1 MSICLCVTI
10 ASVLGFYEK
19 CDGRPRDNIRA
30 IKIKTRVC
38 CFCFYTAIVIYSLCW
53 QSQRL
58 FILISFFLLVFD
70 LAVTSEVKVKTEG
83 DTMALY
89 SRESCSTA
97 GCAPA
102 LALCWTTTR
111 RHTGL
116 IRPWLYQ
123 SLLHTYSYTELIL
136 TIFSYIISSLYLVFL
151 FFLSALFFFFF
162 LLRVCSWSLLVFL
175 AVVSARLFL
184 FFFVSSLLPHALDGH
199 ICTPFV
205 SSSVRWFIRTL
216 TFLFNC

>member
-1 MSICLCVTI
+1 MPNKKQGDFSLYYILMAICLCVTI

-19 CDGRPRDNIRA
+19 WDGRPRQYIRA

-97 GCAPA
+97 GCASA

-116 IRPWLYQ
+116 IRPLLYQ

-162 LLRVCSWSLLVFL
+162 LFFTSLFVIFVGFFGRRERATLSLLLCFFSL
-175 AVVSARLFL
+175 ASRA
-184 FFFVSSLLPHALDGH
+184 
-199 ICTPFV
+199 
-205 SSSVRWFIRTL
+205 
-216 TFLFNC
+216 